1 MDVNIHKSCFI
12 SPRDGDMLSDVAGI
26 RKEDGLEIEVYIGA
40 AQGALVE
47 INGTSAH
54 WNGKCFATKVL
65 LNQYR
70 NVVTADIN
78 GKQDTAIIYWL
89 PNAANKYSVSVD
101 DNIWA
106 FADLTKSADSYSSI
120 FDNRYLNVY
129 KQAHDQ
135 YGAKVRLNLFYE
147 IDNPCGLE
155 LYGPFNLSMMT
166 ERYKEEF
173 IANADWLHLAFHAKT
188 ELPNNPY
195 SNAAVKQF
203 REEYEMVIR
212 EIRRFAGDEVIERAT
227 TNHWGSGSKDIVRT
241 ERDLGIDALMGY
253 LEIDDNG
260 NPFVSYYLS
269 AEQVICANEYGFWKD
284 HETGMVFGKI
294 DVVLNNHDNEAVKNI
309 LEKGKRMY
317 PKKGFIEVMIHEQY
331 FYPTYLIY
339 LPDYQE
345 RVLSACKWCVEHGYT
360 PAFASEVIQ

>member
-1 MDVNIHKSCFI
+1 M
-12 SPRDGDMLSDVAGI
+12 AGI
-26 RKEDGLEIEVYIGA
+26 ARPFIPWIGSKEKLIPYIWQVFPPSPKLYLEPFGGGGALLLGMQPKISRMDIYNDFNCDLVNLFLCARECTVQLVRELKFIPFHSRAEFDLLKEFMKHKELLQQRIADERNAVMECFSGEEREELLEILRERSRLFDVQRA
-40 AQGALVE
+40 AAYYKVCRGSFS
-47 INGTSAH
+47 GTTTSFGVKPNNITNFLYLFDDAS
-54 WNGKCFATKVL
+54 KRL
-65 LNQYR
+65 
-70 NVVTADIN
+70 
-78 GKQDTAIIYWL
+78 QDVTAIIYWL

-106 FADLTKSADSYSSI
+106 FADLTKNADSYSSI

-173 IANADWLHLAFHAKT
+173 IANADWLHLAFHAKA

-195 SNAAVKQF
+195 SNAAAKQF

-253 LEIDDNG
+253 LEIDDK
-260 NPFVSYYLS
+260 P
-269 AEQVICANEYGFWKD
+269 
-284 HETGMVFGKI
+284 
-294 DVVLNNHDNEAVKNI
+294 
-309 LEKGKRMY
+309 R
-317 PKKGFIEVMIHEQY
+317 
-331 FYPTYLIY
+331 
-339 LPDYQE
+339 
-345 RVLSACKWCVEHGYT
+345 
-360 PAFASEVIQ
+360 